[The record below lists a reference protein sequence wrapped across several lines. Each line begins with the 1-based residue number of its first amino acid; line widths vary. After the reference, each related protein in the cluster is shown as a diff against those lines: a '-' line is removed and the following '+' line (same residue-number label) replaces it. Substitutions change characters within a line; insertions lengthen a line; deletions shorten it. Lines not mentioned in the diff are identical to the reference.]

1 LTTIR
6 KVDNNKVDMK
16 KIGGIASATYLFLAT
31 APYLYAADSLD
42 PCQSPNANSGALKA
56 ACAGKGLSLGSV
68 LGFVITF
75 VFVIAVLVALLFL
88 IWGGIKWIISGGDK
102 GGVEAARNQ
111 IIAAIIGL
119 IIVFLAFFI
128 LNLTLGL
135 FNLSLFNLQLPT
147 LTGQ

>member
-1 LTTIR
+1 
-6 KVDNNKVDMK
+6 MK
-16 KIGGIASATYLFLAT
+16 KLFALATSTATFLAL
-31 APYLYAADSLD
+31 APYIYAADSLD
-42 PCQSPNANSGALKA
+42 PCQSPNAASGALKA

-68 LGFVITF
+68 LGFVITI

-88 IWGGIKWIISGGDK
+88 IWGGIKWITSGGDK
-102 GGVEAARNQ
+102 GGVETARNQ

-128 LNLTLGL
+128 LNLVLGL
-135 FNLSLFNLQLPT
+135 FNLNLFNLQLPT